1 MPLRAKKLMSRRKRP
16 PSMTEKP
23 TDEAARMAGA
33 YFDALRDGDIPAFRA
48 MFATRIRVT
57 FDPRPLFARSG
68 D

>member
-1 MPLRAKKLMSRRKRP
+1 
-16 PSMTEKP
+16 MTEKP